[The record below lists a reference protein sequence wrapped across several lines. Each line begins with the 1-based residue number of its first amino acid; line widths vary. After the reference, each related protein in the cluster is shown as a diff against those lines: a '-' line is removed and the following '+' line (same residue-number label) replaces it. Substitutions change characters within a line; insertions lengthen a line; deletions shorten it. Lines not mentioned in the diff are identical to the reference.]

1 MSTEKPDYTKHTKLR
16 CAAVG
21 ADLLIAI
28 GATVELEAWYLH
40 QTTDIKVLIMA
51 LFGIVFYYFAL
62 VGIVNLVRGVVQK
75 AFLDIDLVNLVRG
88 VVQKAFLDIDLAPNP
103 YRGMSIVQA
112 HQFITD
118 RLKTSDHL
126 PKDYKGALD
135 YMKERSEAAAAETSN
150 TK

>member
-62 VGIVNLVRGVVQK
+62 VGIVNLARGVVQK
-75 AFLDIDLVNLVRG
+75 AL
-88 VVQKAFLDIDLAPNP
+88 LDIDLAPNP
-103 YRGMSIVQA
+103 YRGMSIVQT

-118 RLKTSDHL
+118 RLKTSGTL

-135 YMKERSEAAAAETSN
+135 YMKERAEAEV
-150 TK
+150 K